1 MLPLLSGAIENTRR
15 QIRDPKIRDS
25 MVLEDDMK
33 SKLWRSAVAL
43 MFLFHGSLYAQQQ
56 KAPEVRRV
64 VTALDANGK
73 AVVMFDSAV
82 ALTSL
87 RSPNPAT
94 EMWVTDKSPS
104 DFSWTADRGKTPV
117 HLTPPRG
124 GTVFRI
130 VDFVPITPKIEA
142 MDINTMMK
150 VAGADAPSKGLPP
163 RHPMMHR
170 TRSLDYAII
179 MSGEIDMLL
188 DDTEVHLKA
197 GDVIVQQA
205 TNHAWVNRGK
215 EVCRVAFILMDSQ
228 EP

>member
-1 MLPLLSGAIENTRR
+1 
-15 QIRDPKIRDS
+15 
-25 MVLEDDMK
+25 
-33 SKLWRSAVAL
+33 
-43 MFLFHGSLYAQQQ
+43 
-56 KAPEVRRV
+56 
-64 VTALDANGK
+64 
-73 AVVMFDSAV
+73 
-82 ALTSL
+82 
-87 RSPNPAT
+87 
-94 EMWVTDKSPS
+94 
-104 DFSWTADRGKTPV
+104 
-117 HLTPPRG
+117 
-124 GTVFRI
+124 
-130 VDFVPITPKIEA
+130 

>member
-1 MLPLLSGAIENTRR
+1 
-15 QIRDPKIRDS
+15 
-25 MVLEDDMK
+25 
-33 SKLWRSAVAL
+33 
-43 MFLFHGSLYAQQQ
+43 
-56 KAPEVRRV
+56 
-64 VTALDANGK
+64 
-73 AVVMFDSAV
+73 
-82 ALTSL
+82 
-87 RSPNPAT
+87 
-94 EMWVTDKSPS
+94 MWVTDKSPS